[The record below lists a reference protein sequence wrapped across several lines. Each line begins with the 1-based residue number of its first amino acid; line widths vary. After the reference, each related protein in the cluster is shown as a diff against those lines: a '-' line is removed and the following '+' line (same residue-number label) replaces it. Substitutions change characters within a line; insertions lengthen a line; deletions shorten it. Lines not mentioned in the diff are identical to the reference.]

1 MRATSAYATRDA
13 VDGPTLVGDEKL
25 AFVTELFDRVA
36 SRYDVVN
43 ACIALGMVDRWRRR
57 ALRCGYD
64 VWNAIEGV
72 RVIERGDRVL
82 DVGCGTGAVTKLV
95 AYGEL
100 THLGAEVTGVDC
112 SRKMIEEARRV
123 MPGGRFDVGNAA
135 KMTYGSETF
144 DAVVTAYTLRNFPD
158 LTPTLAEMV
167 RCCKRGGRIMIL
179 DAFPPQWGVLGFILR
194 MWLRFALPLI
204 GYALTGERK
213 AYEYLGNSIERARTP
228 EQVANELRALGA
240 ERVVAKRL
248 FPFGAAAI
256 IVAHK
261 P

>member
-1 MRATSAYATRDA
+1 MRDA
-13 VDGPTLVGDEKL
+13 SPYVSRAATEGASLTGDEKL

-36 SRYDVVN
+36 ARYDAVN
-43 ACIALGMVDRWRRR
+43 AWIALGFVDRWRRR

-64 VWNAIEGV
+64 AFNAIEGV
-72 RVIERGDRVL
+72 RVISRGDRVL
-82 DVGCGTGAVTKLV
+82 DVGCGTGRVTRLV
-95 AYGEL
+95 MYEEL
-100 THLGAEVTGVDC
+100 THLGAEVVGVDC
-112 SRKMIEEARRV
+112 STKMIEAARRA
-123 MPGGRFDVGNAA
+123 MPGVRFDVGNAA
-135 KMTYGSETF
+135 KMTYESESF
-144 DAVVTAYTLRNFPD
+144 DVVVTAYTLRNFPD
-158 LTPTLAEMV
+158 LSPTLAEMA
-167 RCCKRGGRIMIL
+167 RCCKRGGKIVIL
-179 DAFPPQWGVLGFILR
+179 DAFPPRWGVLGFILR
-194 MWLRFALPLI
+194 LWLRFALPLI

-248 FPFGAAAI
+248 FPFGAAAM